1 MSLFSF
7 NQLIFVFSFSVF
19 PSVFSVENMPFF
31 LFSLMYIL
39 CFSSSSFFLQT
50 FHYISATFSP
60 LLLHLFLW
68 FSLSLSVSVSHP
80 VTTLRC
86 QSNISVV
93 AATLPDFP
101 LRDFFCYLII
111 TIKTVSRNCA
121 KEISGLQSLLISFFP
136 LCWDRETSICDAL
149 SYRF

>member
-31 LFSLMYIL
+31 LFSVMYIL

-111 TIKTVSRNCA
+111 TIKTKTVSRNCA
-121 KEISGLQSLLISFFP
+121 KEISGLQSLLISFF
-136 LCWDRETSICDAL
+136 L
-149 SYRF
+149 SVGTEKPQFAMH